1 MKRYLLLFTLFLI
14 SVEAFAQKPDTV
26 KKTSSADSL
35 FNSLNTVN
43 NKQNVQVFE
52 SPRLIL
58 VQSTETV
65 KKNNLNFI
73 LIHRFGDAAGNEGG
87 GKTYYGLDDI
97 ADVYIGFQYGI
108 TNDFNIEVG
117 RSTIPKAGGLAD
129 LQLKYAILHQTNDGS
144 SPIAISLIGQSGVRP
159 YNSFPTFSDR
169 LSYFGEALFARKF
182 SHSFSFEIAPSI
194 VQNNQAIPYAPGV
207 PDDVFSVSAAARLKV
222 TNFMGIVVDYAHPFS
237 SYRNNNVG
245 FSDPL
250 GFGIQEVTG
259 GHVFTINVTNA
270 KAVSEINYL
279 SNTTSD
285 YARGQWRIGFT
296 ISRNFDF
303 SHKEVYHPKNE
314 PLNN

>member
-1 MKRYLLLFTLFLI
+1 MKRYLSLFALFCI
-14 SVEAFAQKPDTV
+14 SLGAAAQKTDTV
-26 KKTSSADSL
+26 KNTSSADSL
-35 FNSLNTVN
+35 FNSMNVVN
-43 NKQNVQVFE
+43 KKENVVIFE

-58 VQSTETV
+58 VQSNETV
-65 KKNNLNFI
+65 KKRNLNFI
-73 LIHRFGDAAGNEGG
+73 IIHRFGDAASDDGG
-87 GKTYYGLDDI
+87 GKYYYGLDDI

-108 TNDFNIEVG
+108 TDDFNIEIG
-117 RSTIPKAGGLAD
+117 RSTIPTEGGLTD

-169 LSYFGEALFARKF
+169 LSYFGEAVFARKF
-182 SHSFSFEIAPSI
+182 SHNFSFEVAPSI
-194 VQNNQAIPYAPGV
+194 VQNNLPIPNLPGN
-207 PDDVFSVSAAARLKV
+207 PQELFSVSAAARLKISE
-222 TNFMGIVVDYAHPFS
+222 FMGIVVDYAHPFS
-237 SYRNNNVG
+237 SFRNNVG

-270 KAVSEINYL
+270 KAISEINFL

-303 SHKEVYHPKNE
+303 SHKEAYRPKNDQ
-314 PLNN
+314 